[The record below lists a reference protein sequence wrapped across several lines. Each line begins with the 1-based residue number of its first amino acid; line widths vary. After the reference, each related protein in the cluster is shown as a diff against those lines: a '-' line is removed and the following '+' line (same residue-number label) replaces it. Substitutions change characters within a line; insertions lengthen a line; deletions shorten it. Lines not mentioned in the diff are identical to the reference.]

1 MEKKLARL
9 FGGYQQRATMFRQKI
24 TDTADE
30 IAKLRIRLETAR
42 IAQVA
47 EEAAAASRLESLR
60 EEVSFVSRRERE
72 AQELYRAR
80 KDELDG
86 LKNMVNGNH

>member
-1 MEKKLARL
+1 
-9 FGGYQQRATMFRQKI
+9 MFRQKI

-30 IAKLRIRLETAR
+30 IARLRIRLETAR

-47 EEAAAASRLESLR
+47 EEAASASRLESLR

-80 KDELDG
+80 KDELEG
-86 LKNMVNGNH
+86 MKSMVNGNH